1 MAAIGADGT
10 ECDRDHPIIDAP
22 FRWELV
28 EFTYRQEA
36 TWGDSYIDLVLAR
49 DGVERRLR
57 FFGPQELEL
66 DRGLPNS
73 SGLYIS
79 DVTGRGMEGI
89 GVRVGSFEPDWCVP
103 SFWASRVVE
112 IAPCAAARDAEPDTA
127 ADAGDG

>member
-1 MAAIGADGT
+1 MSAIDADGS
-10 ECDRDHPIIDAP
+10 ERDPDHAIIDAP

-28 EFTYRQEA
+28 EFTYRRE
-36 TWGDSYIDLVLAR
+36 TDWGESYIDLVLAR

-57 FFGPQELEL
+57 FFGPQDLVL

-79 DVTGRGMEGI
+79 DVTGRGMDGI
-89 GVRVGSFEPDWCVP
+89 GVRVGSFEPNSCVP

-112 IAPCAAARDAEPDTA
+112 IAPSVAARDAEPS
-127 ADAGDG
+127 AGSDGG

>member
-1 MAAIGADGT
+1 MAAIGPDGS
-10 ECDRDHPIIDAP
+10 ERDPDHPIIDGP

-28 EFTYRQEA
+28 EFTYRRE
-36 TWGDSYIDLVLAR
+36 TEWDESSIDLVLAR

-57 FFGPQELEL
+57 FFGTQDLVL

-73 SGLYIS
+73 SGLFIA

-112 IAPCAAARDAEPDTA
+112 VAPRAAARDAEPGA
-127 ADAGDG
+127 AAAGWGG